1 VSRLL
6 FEPVKAASRI
16 NDACLVAFSGG
27 KDSVVT
33 LDLCVRYFRRVE
45 VFFMYLTPA
54 LSFQEAMLRWV
65 EQRYAVPVHR
75 VPHFMLSEWLA
86 MGALR
91 KMDLSVPIVSIKDIY
106 QHLRIETGIWWI
118 AAGERQAD
126 SVVRRAMMKR
136 SGSIDADRGRL
147 YPVAHF
153 RKADIM
159 AYIQKHKL
167 KVAPESRFLGHSFRS
182 LMPEEV
188 YLMRKYYPADFE
200 AIRRWFPFVEASVAN
215 HERALREAGESVE
228 AGAGGSAITEG
239 ASWRRN

>member
-1 VSRLL
+1 VGRLL
-6 FEPVKAASRI
+6 FEPVKAASRLHGDVI
-16 NDACLVAFSGG
+16 VAFSGG

-33 LDLCVRYFRRVE
+33 LDLCMRYFRRVE
-45 VFFMYLTPA
+45 VFFMYLVPG
-54 LSFQEAMLRWV
+54 LSFQEAMLRWA
-65 EQRYAVPVHR
+65 EGRYGITIR
-75 VPHFMLSEWLA
+75 RLPHFMLSEWLA

-91 KMDLSVPIVSIKDIY
+91 KMDLMVPIVSVRDIY
-106 QHLRIETGIWWI
+106 HHVRLESQTWWI

-126 SVVRRAMMKR
+126 SVVLRAMMKR
-136 SGSIDADRGRL
+136 SGSIDDQRGRI

-215 HERALREAGESVE
+215 HERALIEAGRGDEI
-228 AGAGGSAITEG
+228 GPGGITEG
-239 ASWRRN
+239 ASWKS